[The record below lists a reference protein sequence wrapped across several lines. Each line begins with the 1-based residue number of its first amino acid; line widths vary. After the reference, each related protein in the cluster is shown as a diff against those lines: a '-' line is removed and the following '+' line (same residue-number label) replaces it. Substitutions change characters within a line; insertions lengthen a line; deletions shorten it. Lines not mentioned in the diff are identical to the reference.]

1 MREQYEEIESE
12 GYQIVAVAPSKA
24 SFIKQFLDAF
34 GPYPF
39 EIVGDP
45 DRQAFKAIKAKR
57 PAKIIL
63 LSKVALGVI
72 TRRLKNIIPKDEKQ
86 AKFVKKSM
94 TSQDV
99 YIQGA
104 TLIFDE
110 NGDLLWKHLDE
121 SPEKHAKISKILN
134 VIKS

>member
-1 MREQYEEIESE
+1 MREQYEDIERE
-12 GYQIVAVAPSKA
+12 GYQVIAVAPSKA

-39 EIVGDP
+39 EFVGDP
-45 DRQAFKAIKAKR
+45 DRHAFRAIKAKK
-57 PAKIIL
+57 PAKIKL
-63 LSKVALGVI
+63 LTKVALGVLSGK
-72 TRRLKNIIPKDEKQ
+72 LKNIIPKDEQQ

-94 TSQDV
+94 TTQDV

-110 NGDLLWKHLDE
+110 DGKLLWKHLDE
-121 SPEKHAKISKILN
+121 SPEKHARVSQILKM
-134 VIKS
+134 IKS

>member
-1 MREQYEEIESE
+1 MREKYEEIEHE
-12 GYQIVAVAPSKA
+12 GYQVIAVAPSNA

-45 DRQAFKAIKAKR
+45 GRQVFKAIKAKR
-57 PAKIIL
+57 PAKIKL
-63 LSKVALGVI
+63 LTKVVLGVI
-72 TRRLKNIIPKDEKQ
+72 TRKLKNIIPKDEQQ

-94 TSQDV
+94 TTQDV

-110 NGDLLWKHLDE
+110 DGKLLWKHLDE
-121 SPEKHAKISKILN
+121 SPEKHAKVNQIFS